1 MMINGT
7 PERLTTKAF
16 ERALAEIEGREGNPA
31 QEMKNWPICVAL
43 KVFKHACAIQADKA
57 IFEEHLSDRDHQE
70 NLQVCKKMLE
80 WGLEK
85 DNARGQFV
93 PPLQSENSN
102 IFDLSP
108 DSG

>member
-1 MMINGT
+1 MIEGT
-7 PERLTTKAF
+7 PEWLTTKAF
-16 ERALAEIEGREGNPA
+16 ERDLAEIEEREGNPA
-31 QEMKNWPICVAL
+31 QEMKSWPIYVAL

-57 IFEEHLSDRDHQE
+57 IFEVHFFDRDHQK
-70 NLQVCKKMLE
+70 NLQVCQKMLE

-93 PPLQSENSN
+93 RPPQSENSN
-102 IFDLSP
+102 IFDISP